1 MPSRAPRRARL
12 ALLAAAALA
21 LAACGGP
28 LGSATPVPAAT
39 GSKTEARTVGA
50 FSALSVDGPLNLVLA
65 AGSVSSVQ
73 IEAPSNILP
82 LVQTTVVGTELDVS
96 VAAPGFTSTKPV
108 TVRITSSMLGSVALS
123 GGATGTVDVMQMAI
137 TVSVSGGA
145 TLRGIGS
152 VAQLTVT
159 ALGSS
164 TAELGDLTTD
174 TATISAAG
182 GAKATLRAVRQL
194 TGTIDSGSVVT
205 LAVAP
210 AAKSVTVTG
219 GAQLVLP

>member
-1 MPSRAPRRARL
+1 MTSRAPRRARL

-28 LGSATPVPAAT
+28 LGSPTPVPAAT
-39 GSKTEARTVGA
+39 DSKTEVRSVEA

-65 AGSVSSVQ
+65 AGAVPSIEV
-73 IEAPSNILP
+73 EAPSNVLP
-82 LVQTTVVGTELDVS
+82 LVKTDIVGTELDIT
-96 VAAPGFTSTKPV
+96 VAPPGFTSTKPV
-108 TVRITSSMLGSVALS
+108 TVRITSSSLGSISLS

-137 TVSVSGGA
+137 SVSVSGGA
-145 TLRGIGS
+145 TLRAIGS

-164 TAELGDLTTD
+164 TAELGDLTAD

-194 TGTIDSGSVVT
+194 TGTIDSGSIVT

-210 AAKSVTVTG
+210 AAKSVAVTG